1 VALSN
6 TLTASSMKEVAEVA
20 LQLGDTG
27 IADTAVKTG
36 LKVAR
41 REYDDDANP
50 DNPNDALK
58 LYWQSVSDYREL
70 IATQA
75 KFSPD
80 SALETLKNLP
90 DIEIIALEKAML
102 AAAWLDAPLS
112 GTSPMVMKRHR
123 SGGGQ

>member
-1 VALSN
+1 
-6 TLTASSMKEVAEVA
+6 
-20 LQLGDTG
+20 
-27 IADTAVKTG
+27 
-36 LKVAR
+36 
-41 REYDDDANP
+41 
-50 DNPNDALK
+50 LK